1 MARMAWDKTA
11 EAQVTAEVMI
21 PVGQSSVLH
30 LYTMQSVETGLATF
44 VRDPSAPTQA
54 ELARLLGLPKVPA
67 QSVELIRLTDVTA
80 LGLRGFLIEGH
91 DVLPEALGDAYAWLD
106 DLTGFV
112 LIVHPSIAATVPVQ
126 INRLPTGV
134 AYVGA
139 FALGSPA
146 PTPLS
151 LPEAELP
158 VILSGPPAKQRA
170 KGTGTAALLVTLAVL
185 VGLALLLLRGVS

>member
-1 MARMAWDKTA
+1 MAHMAWDKTA
-11 EAQVTAEVMI
+11 EAQMTAEVTI
-21 PVGQSSVLH
+21 PVGQSGVLH
-30 LYTMQSVETGLATF
+30 LFTMQSVEAGLATF
-44 VRDPSAPTQA
+44 VHDPSAPTQA

-67 QSVELIRLTDVTA
+67 QSVDLIRLTDVTA

-112 LIVHPSIAATVPVQ
+112 LIAHASIAATLPVQ
-126 INRLPTGV
+126 INRLPAGV

-139 FALGSPA
+139 FALGTPT

-151 LPEAELP
+151 LPEAERP
-158 VILSGPPAKQRA
+158 VILSGPPAKRLA
-170 KGTGTAALLVTLAVL
+170 KGTGMAALLVILAVL
-185 VGLALLLLRGVS
+185 VGLALLLIRAVS